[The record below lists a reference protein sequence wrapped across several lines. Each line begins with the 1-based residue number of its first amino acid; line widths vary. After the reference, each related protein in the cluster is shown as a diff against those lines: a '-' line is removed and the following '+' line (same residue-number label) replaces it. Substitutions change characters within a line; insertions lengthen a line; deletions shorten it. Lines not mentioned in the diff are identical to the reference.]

1 MSTIAD
7 FLKESDIF
15 DQLTAA
21 QLEMVAN
28 ICTEERFAAG
38 QIIFEE
44 STNGTE
50 LYLVARGEVE
60 ILISPTT
67 GAPAKDRQQIALLR
81 HGQSFGE
88 IALVDEGLR
97 SATARATQKDTRLF
111 LIPRERF
118 LMLCETYPQLGYRI
132 MSNLAADLATK
143 IRNAD
148 MKIKDRLLYLPP
160 PK

>member
-1 MSTIAD
+1 MSTVAE

-15 DQLTAA
+15 YELTPT
-21 QLEMVAN
+21 QLELVAN
-28 ICTEERFAAG
+28 ICTEERYSGG

-44 STNGTE
+44 SSTGKE
-50 LYLVARGEVE
+50 LFIIARGEVE
-60 ILISPTT
+60 ILLASAAGT
-67 GAPAKDRQQIALLR
+67 APNEGFQVATLR

-97 SATARATQKDTRLF
+97 SATARASQKDTRL
-111 LIPRERF
+111 LVIPRDKL

-148 MKIKDRLLYLPP
+148 MKIRDRLMYLPP